1 MLKRIILGTAG
12 HIDHGKTSFI
22 KALTGID
29 CDRLKEE
36 KERGITIELGY
47 AHLTLPSGIKVGIV
61 DVPGHEKFVSKM
73 VAGASGIDV
82 VALIISADE
91 GIKPQ
96 TREHLYICELLRIKY
111 GIVVITKID
120 LVDNELLELQKED
133 IKDFLKGTFLEN
145 APIVEVSA
153 VTGQGIDKF
162 IMTLDEL
169 AKNISERS
177 TDTPFRLPVDDVI
190 TIKGFGTVI
199 RGTAISGR
207 IKTGEEIVFLPDGIK
222 GRIRGI
228 QSHGSFIQEGYAGER
243 LALNIP
249 DLKKEDIR
257 RGMLVV
263 KDGYFQLT
271 KYLLVD
277 FFYLPYNEKP
287 LKPRIVAQFHAM
299 TMKTTAELFFL
310 NVEKVLPG
318 EKVFALV
325 KLDREFA
332 FSFQDPYVIRGF
344 GIYTTMGGGV
354 VLHPYLKEI
363 NRTKI
368 TDDYINVLSTGN
380 LEKICSVIIKEQK
393 ESGLSINDLMGF
405 LNLGFN
411 DVLKILSNLLN
422 KQMLVEDKKTK
433 RFFHVDVYNKIT
445 QDVLA
450 NIKQYHNENPLK
462 LGISKEELLEKS
474 GGYESLF
481 ELVVRDLS
489 DQKKISIDSDIIK
502 LFDFVPGGEDNVFK
516 PLENLL
522 KDMGLQTEEPSELA
536 KNLKMEEK
544 KIKDMLATLAKNG
557 KVIKIKDNYYL
568 HKEIFDNFKEKI
580 LDFFK
585 NKDILTPQDVRDMFN
600 ISRKYMIPLLEYLD
614 SIKTTIRVP
623 EGRRLRKK

>member
-1 MLKRIILGTAG
+1 MKRIILGTAG

-47 AHLTLPSGIKVGIV
+47 AHLILPSGIKVGIV

-96 TREHLYICELLRIKY
+96 TREHLYICELLKIKW

-120 LVDNELLELQKED
+120 LVDSELLELQKED
-133 IKDFLKGTFLEN
+133 IKDFLKGTFLAD

-162 IMTLDEL
+162 RLVLDEL

-177 TDTPFRLPVDDVI
+177 NDTPFRLPVDDVI
-190 TIKGFGTVI
+190 TIKGFGTVV
-199 RGTAISGR
+199 RGTAISGK
-207 IKTGEEIVFLPDGIK
+207 IKSGDEIIFLPDGMK

-228 QSHGSFIQEGYAGER
+228 QSHGSFVQEGFAGER

-249 DLKKEDIR
+249 DFKREDIR

-263 KDGYFQLT
+263 KEGYYYLT
-271 KYLLVD
+271 KHLLVD

-287 LKPRIVAQFHAM
+287 LKSRIVAQFHAM

-325 KLDREFA
+325 KLDKPYA
-332 FSFQDPYVIRGF
+332 FSYKDPYVIRGF
-344 GIYTTMGGGV
+344 GVYTTMGGGNI
-354 VLHPYLKEI
+354 LHPFLKEI
-363 NRTKI
+363 NRSKI
-368 TDDYINVLSTGN
+368 TEDYIKVFNSGN
-380 LEKICSVIIKEQK
+380 LEKICSIFIKEQ
-393 ESGLSINDLMGF
+393 EAFGASINDLMGF
-405 LNLGFN
+405 MNIGFDDAQN
-411 DVLKILSNLLN
+411 ILKDLLN
-422 KQMLVEDKKTK
+422 QHLLVEDKKTK
-433 RFFHVDVYNKIT
+433 RFYHIDVYKQIVQN
-445 QDVLA
+445 VLE
-450 NIKQYHNENPLK
+450 NIKKYHLENPLK
-462 LGISKEELLEKS
+462 LGISKKELLEKS
-474 GGYESLF
+474 GGYENLF
-481 ELVVRDLS
+481 ELVVKDLS
-489 DQKKISIDSDIIK
+489 DQRKTVVDNEIIR
-502 LFDFVPGGEDNVFK
+502 LFDFVPGGEDEVFK

-522 KDMGLQTEEPSELA
+522 KGMGLQTEEPSKLA
-536 KNLKMEEK
+536 EILKIEEK
-544 KIKDMLATLAKNG
+544 KIKDMLSTLVKNG
-557 KVIKIKDNYYL
+557 KVFKIKDNYYL
-568 HKEIFDNFKEKI
+568 HKDIFENFKERI
-580 LDFFK
+580 LEFFK
-585 NKDILTPQDVRDMFN
+585 SKDILTPQDVRDMFN
-600 ISRKYMIPLLEYLD
+600 VSRKYMIPLLEYLD
-614 SIKTTIRVP
+614 SIKITIRVP